1 MKNIELFEWDA
12 GSKPSAFSESELRM
26 LERLNDQI
34 RKREG
39 ADAITVTYG
48 KIFTYSYVGIL
59 QVGRKRIEILPKLYN
74 PILNRSLVDLE
85 ADERKRLYRNARKNL
100 FALLS
105 AAGLIPFYKSGMSQ
119 YGDEKDFFEFMIALF
134 LTDLESVMGTH
145 FHHEYLHREE
155 ECVHLKGKLDY
166 RRQILK
172 LPSEL
177 HKFSCMYDEF
187 TIDNPINRVIKA
199 TVKRIQEL
207 CKSEENKKRAYNFYS
222 FMSEIEDVIISP
234 HYVSKIHFNRLNEI
248 YKNIIEFCFLIL
260 FGSIYSPDEGAQE
273 YYALIFDMNL
283 VFERYMA
290 RLLRSSLQEYS
301 FDYQESKNLASRYE
315 PEFEAERTKK
325 PVHPD
330 IVVRDDENTVGVI
343 DTKYKLDLTRGY
355 ISNSDTYQMIAYCVA
370 SECDKALLLYPRL
383 PGQNEPKER
392 EHFIVLDK
400 LQTEGK
406 AERTTLIQALSIQ
419 MLDEKGKILKKLIV
433 DDRDAISSVL
443 KRQITPMK
451 NSTN

>member
-1 MKNIELFEWDA
+1 VKNLELFEWDN
-12 GSKPSAFSESELRM
+12 GSKQSTFSESELRV
-26 LERLNDQI
+26 LKKLNDQI
-34 RKREG
+34 RKKEG

-59 QVGRKRIEILPKLYN
+59 QIGKKRIEILPKLYN
-74 PILNRSLVDLE
+74 PILNRSLADLE
-85 ADERKRLYRNARKNL
+85 PDERKRLYRNARKNL
-100 FALLS
+100 FSLLS
-105 AAGLIPFYKSGMSQ
+105 AAGLIPFYKSGMSH

-134 LTDLESVMGTH
+134 LTDLESCMGTH

-166 RRQILK
+166 RHQILK

-199 TVKRIQEL
+199 TVKMIQEL
-207 CKSEENKKRAYNFYS
+207 CRSEENRKRAYNFYS
-222 FMSEIEDVIISP
+222 FMSDVEDEIIGP

-248 YKNIIEFCFLIL
+248 YKQIIEFCFLIL
-260 FGSIYSPDEGAQE
+260 FGSVYSPYEGTQE

-283 VFERYMA
+283 VFERYMT

-315 PEFEAERTKK
+315 PKFEEERTKK
-325 PVHPD
+325 PVIPD
-330 IVVRDDENTVGVI
+330 IVVRDEKKTVAVI

-400 LQTEGK
+400 LQTERK
-406 AERTTLIQALSIQ
+406 AERTTLIQAFSIQ
-419 MLDEKGKILKKLIV
+419 MLDERGKILKQLIV
-433 DDRDAISSVL
+433 EDRDAISSVL

-451 NSTN
+451 ISIN